1 MKIEVE
7 IKPIGFVVLEEKDV
21 ISEDLDIIECVME
34 VEFSININE
43 VQKATFSERIK
54 ATYFN
59 TMTGIEMD
67 DARDK
72 AINDYIFNLTVI
84 PKVEVKEEPIIIEEK
99 PENKETEINEI

>member
-1 MKIEVE
+1 MNIEVE
-7 IKPIGFVVLEEKDV
+7 IKPIGFTVLDEKDV
-21 ISEDLDIIECVME
+21 LINGVETIECVMQ
-34 VEFSININE
+34 VDFSINISGTR
-43 VQKATFSERIK
+43 KATFNERIK

-72 AINDYIFNLTVI
+72 AIKEYIYNLTVV